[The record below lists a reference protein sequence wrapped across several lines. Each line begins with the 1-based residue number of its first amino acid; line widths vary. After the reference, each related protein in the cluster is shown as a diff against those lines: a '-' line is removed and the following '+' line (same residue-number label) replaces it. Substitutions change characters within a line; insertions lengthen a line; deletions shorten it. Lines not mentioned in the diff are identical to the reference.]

1 MVNRW
6 TDTDAHLLVNRMW
19 NKSEYK
25 IYYIRDNPDKE
36 SYIHTAPE

>member
-19 NKSEYK
+19 NKAEYK
-25 IYYIRDNPDKE
+25 IYYIRDKE
-36 SYIHTAPE
+36 GYIHTAPE